1 MRTPL
6 RLLAATAVLVLVA
19 ACGGSVPS
27 AGAAATVDGEVIPRD
42 RLEEAVRAIN
52 SDVESLSAEE
62 REETVGA
69 DQRRILTFLIQDA
82 VLSSVAIEQGVE
94 LDDDD
99 LEVSRARIIDAIGGE
114 DELDAVLA
122 NVGLSRSLFDSVI
135 VPQEARLAALR
146 DGLADSQELAVRASR
161 HILVE
166 TQAEADEV
174 IARLDDGED
183 FGELAL
189 EVSSDV
195 GSAQMGGELPPAPR
209 GSYVPEFEEAIWD
222 AELNQLL
229 GPVET
234 QFGFHVIEVLAEDV
248 TPGSELDPQQV
259 EQLVGQQLQ
268 DLLASAFL
276 TADITIGPGLGE
288 WDPDQQSVVA
298 TGQVGSDPGLPL
310 TPQG

>member
-19 ACGGSVPS
+19 ACGGAVPS
-27 AGAAATVDGEVIPRD
+27 SGAAATVDGEAIPRD
-42 RLEEAVRAIN
+42 RLEEAVRAVN

-62 REETVGA
+62 REQTVGA

-82 VLSSVAIEQGVE
+82 VLSAVALEQGVE

-114 DELDAVLA
+114 DALDEVLA

-146 DGLADSQELAVRASR
+146 DGLADSQELAVRTAR

-166 TQAEADEV
+166 TEAEADDV
-174 IARLDDGED
+174 VSQLADGAD

-195 GSAQMGGELPPAPR
+195 GSAQRGGELPPAPR
-209 GSYVPEFEEAIWD
+209 GAYVPEFEEAVWS
-222 AELNQLL
+222 AELNELV
-229 GPVET
+229 GPVQT
-234 QFGFHVIEVLAEDV
+234 QFGFHVIEVVAEDV
-248 TPGSELDPQQV
+248 TAGSELDPQQV

-268 DLLASAFL
+268 DLLATAFL
-276 TADITIGPGLGE
+276 AADITIGSGLGE
-288 WDPDQQSVVA
+288 WDPEQQSVVA